1 MFIIKHQILKCISCM
16 SLLIMN
22 QTCLILINCFYLFFV
37 RSKYYKLLF
46 FQTIQ
51 VKEVFMHS
59 LGQRLANP

>member
-1 MFIIKHQILKCISCM
+1 MYIMYVIVKCESVLFDTHLRFLFI
-16 SLLIMN
+16 
-22 QTCLILINCFYLFFV
+22 FV